1 MDIIGI
7 KHLEKLKRKNK
18 GNNLLINAIDV
29 LITDLEINN
38 WRTKTE
44 ILLVRPDADCVH
56 SDGFYFVAHT
66 TNMKI
71 LLETAKILFVN
82 G

>member
-29 LITDLEINN
+29 LIADLEINN
-38 WRTKTE
+38 WKTKTE
-44 ILLVRPDADCVH
+44 ILQNDKLYH
-56 SDGFYFVAHT
+56 L
-66 TNMKI
+66 I
-71 LLETAKILFVN
+71 IET
-82 G
+82 